1 MEALPLCF
9 STWHLGFI
17 GVYLFFLLLV
27 KNLKIFFHLLS
38 IIAKAIKFFV
48 SQELHKLYTKVRY
61 LLLYNTGDKPIML
74 VLTFKHLWII
84 IIVFFQRVISFK
96 MFSLI
101 LTFYLF
107 TLFCFWHYTHRGHIL
122 FWLQIIPFF
131 HSWRNISRRIALEQ
145 LREPRKNAK
154 LKKEV
159 GLRLPQMMTDSLQR
173 TWASHSFSQ
182 IICLRLVLWLP
193 KQHNHSWKRVMPV

>member
-74 VLTFKHLWII
+74 VLTFKHL
-84 IIVFFQRVISFK
+84 
-96 MFSLI
+96 
-101 LTFYLF
+101 
-107 TLFCFWHYTHRGHIL
+107 
-122 FWLQIIPFF
+122 
-131 HSWRNISRRIALEQ
+131 
-145 LREPRKNAK
+145 
-154 LKKEV
+154 
-159 GLRLPQMMTDSLQR
+159 
-173 TWASHSFSQ
+173 
-182 IICLRLVLWLP
+182 
-193 KQHNHSWKRVMPV
+193 